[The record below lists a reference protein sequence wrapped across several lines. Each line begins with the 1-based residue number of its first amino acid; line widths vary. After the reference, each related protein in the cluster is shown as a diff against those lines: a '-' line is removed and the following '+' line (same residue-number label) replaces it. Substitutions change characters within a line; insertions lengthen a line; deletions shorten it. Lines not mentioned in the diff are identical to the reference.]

1 MNSRILHVLAAFLLL
16 CGVGAVLSSDCK
28 SAPPVTPP
36 KLPASVE
43 PGKPWHFAVSGDSRN
58 CGDVVMPAIAAG
70 VVHDQA
76 TFYWHLGDLRTI
88 YDFDEDMKKINESLT
103 IIDYE
108 KKVWDDF
115 IEHQITPFGEIPFYL
130 GIGNHE
136 TIPPKT
142 REEFV
147 IHFADW
153 LDTPALQRQ
162 RLRDNWKDHQLK
174 PYYHW
179 MQDGVD
185 FINMD
190 NASPEQ
196 FDSDQMEWFRSV
208 VKNDADDNSVRTV
221 VVGMHAALPN
231 SISRDHSMSQW
242 AQGELSGREVYVTLR
257 DLQDTKHK
265 NVYILASH
273 SHYFMDGIF
282 NTPYWQTLGSV
293 LPGWIIGT
301 AGAVRYRLPQG
312 APKTAQ
318 TDVYGYLLATVNPQ
332 GQPTG
337 AIDLQFKQIQ
347 RKDVP
352 KKVVDRYTS
361 AFVDWCFTNNKKND
375 ETGTASSTET
385 EH

>member
-1 MNSRILHVLAAFLLL
+1 M
-16 CGVGAVLSSDCK
+16 LSCDCK
-28 SAPPVTPP
+28 SAPPGPGADTTATSP

-76 TFYWHLGDLRTI
+76 AFYWHLGDLRAI
-88 YDFDEDMKKINESLT
+88 YDFDEDMKKINKSLT

-108 KKVWDDF
+108 RSAWDDF

-147 IHFADW
+147 IQFADW
-153 LDTPALQRQ
+153 LNTPVLQRQ
-162 RLRDNWKDHQLK
+162 RLRDNSKDHQLK
-174 PYYHW
+174 TYYHW

-190 NASPEQ
+190 NASREQ
-196 FDSDQMEWFRSV
+196 FDSDQMKWFKNVVHHDANDDSV
-208 VKNDADDNSVRTV
+208 HTV
-221 VVGMHAALPN
+221 VVGMHAALPD
-231 SISRDHSMSQW
+231 SISRDHSMNQWLTEEW
-242 AQGELSGREVYVTLR
+242 AQGELSGREAYTTLR

-318 TDVYGYLLATVNPQ
+318 TDVYGYLLGTVNPQ
-332 GQPTG
+332 GQPPGT
-337 AIDLQFKQIQ
+337 IDLQFKQIQ
-347 RKDVP
+347 RRDVP
-352 KKVVDRYTS
+352 KEVVDRSTS
-361 AFVDWCFTNNKKND
+361 AVVDWCFTNNKKKNNQK
-375 ETGTASSTET
+375 GTASTEP

>member
-1 MNSRILHVLAAFLLL
+1 
-16 CGVGAVLSSDCK
+16 
-28 SAPPVTPP
+28 
-36 KLPASVE
+36 
-43 PGKPWHFAVSGDSRN
+43 
-58 CGDVVMPAIAAG
+58 MPAIAAG

-76 TFYWHLGDLRTI
+76 AFYWHLGDLRAI
-88 YDFDEDMKKINESLT
+88 YDFDEDMKKINKSLT

-108 KKVWDDF
+108 RSAWDDF

-147 IHFADW
+147 IQFADW
-153 LDTPALQRQ
+153 LNTPVLQRQ
-162 RLRDNWKDHQLK
+162 RLRDNSKDHQLK
-174 PYYHW
+174 TYYHW

-196 FDSDQMEWFRSV
+196 FDSDQMKWFKNVVHHDANDDSV
-208 VKNDADDNSVRTV
+208 HTV
-221 VVGMHAALPN
+221 VVGMHAALPD
-231 SISRDHSMSQW
+231 SISRDHSMNQWLTEEW
-242 AQGELSGREVYVTLR
+242 AQGELSGREAYTTLR

-318 TDVYGYLLATVNPQ
+318 TDVYGYLLGTVNPQ
-332 GQPTG
+332 GQPPGT
-337 AIDLQFKQIQ
+337 IDLQFKQIQ
-347 RKDVP
+347 RRDVP
-352 KKVVDRYTS
+352 KEVVDRSTS
-361 AFVDWCFTNNKKND
+361 AVVDWCFTNNKKKNNQK
-375 ETGTASSTET
+375 GTASTEP